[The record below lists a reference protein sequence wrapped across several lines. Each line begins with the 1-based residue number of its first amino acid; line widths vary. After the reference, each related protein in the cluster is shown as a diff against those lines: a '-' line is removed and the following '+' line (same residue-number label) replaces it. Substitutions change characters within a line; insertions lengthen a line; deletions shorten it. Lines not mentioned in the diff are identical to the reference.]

1 MATSEVSELVRA
13 WVDGDRQALDRLMP
27 HIHGELRRL
36 AAVHLRRERGDHTL
50 EPTALV
56 HEAYLRILGREQL
69 HLASRAEFF
78 ALAAQ
83 AMRRVLVDHARRR
96 AALRRGGDLRE
107 VTVVGLDVFGV
118 AQDSHLVELDE
129 ALTRLAALDPRQAKV
144 VELRF
149 FGGLE
154 IEEIATTLDISVS
167 TVQRE
172 WRMAKAWLR
181 RELQPT

>member
-1 MATSEVSELVRA
+1 MNDVSALVRA
-13 WVDGDRQALDRLMP
+13 WVAGDRHALDRLMP
-27 HIHGELRRL
+27 HVHGELRKL
-36 AAVHLRRERGDHTL
+36 AAAHLRRERGDHTL

-56 HEAYLRILGREQL
+56 HEAYLRILGREEL
-69 HLASRAEFF
+69 HLAGRAEFF

-83 AMRRVLVDHARRR
+83 AMRRILVDHARRR
-96 AALRRGGDLRE
+96 AALRRGGDLQE
-107 VTVVGLDVFGV
+107 ITVVGLDVFGV
-118 AQDSHLVELDE
+118 AKDSQLVDLDE
-129 ALTRLAALDPRQAKV
+129 ALTRLAALDPRQGKV

-154 IEEIATTLDISVS
+154 VEEIADTLGISVS

-181 RELQPT
+181 RELRRG